1 MYVTNFFENGV
12 YRMSSANE
20 MYLMTAV
27 SQHGA
32 VSEEWVDLEKEF
44 QEPQRGEYVAELNI
58 ATWSC
63 DPGMGKFARGV

>member
-12 YRMSSANE
+12 YRMSSPK
-20 MYLMTAV
+20 YLMTAV
-27 SQHGA
+27 SQQGA
-32 VSEEWVDLEKEF
+32 VREEWVDLEEEF